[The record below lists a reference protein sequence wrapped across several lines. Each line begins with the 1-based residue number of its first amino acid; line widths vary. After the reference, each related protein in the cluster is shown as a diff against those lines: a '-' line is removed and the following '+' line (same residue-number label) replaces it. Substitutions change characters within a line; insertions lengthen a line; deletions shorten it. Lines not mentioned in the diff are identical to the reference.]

1 MARKLQKILVSQT
14 EADLE
19 KNKADQADA
28 LGFSSDKESIVF
40 NQKTIRG
47 VTEWG
52 RGYLQRQQEA
62 EQLSKL
68 AASLTFSPASG
79 SEMVGGSEGFH
90 VTMTLKLTFDGKAA
104 TGATVKLVGTGSTPV
119 FTGEGGTLTE
129 SADTPGTYTASVDKQ
144 EAASVTSGKLSQTFR
159 VQVSYNGITKSFD
172 FSYSQYAAIRFVS
185 KAGTAT
191 VTAAEV
197 GAATVKYVKASVAGS
212 YSVAHTAGQY
222 LWICVPS
229 FMSVNKATSG
239 GFDAPLEA
247 AQSVTGV
254 KSGEES
260 VTYKCYRM
268 SGAAQSSPV
277 SLVIS

>member
-28 LGFSSDKESIVF
+28 MGFSSDKESIVF

-47 VTEWG
+47 VTAWG
-52 RGYLQRQQEA
+52 RDYLQRQQEA

-68 AASLTFSPASG
+68 TAALTFSPASG
-79 SEMVGGSEGFH
+79 SELIGGSSGFH
-90 VTMTLKLTFDGKAA
+90 VTLTLKLSFDGKAA
-104 TGATVKLVGTGSTPV
+104 TGATVKLVSSGSTPL
-119 FTGEGGTLTE
+119 FTGTGGSLVE
-129 SADTPGTYTASVDKQ
+129 SDTPGTYTASVDK
-144 EAASVTSGKLSQTFR
+144 EDAVSVTSGSLSQTFR
-159 VQVSYNGITKSFD
+159 VQVSYNGLTKNFD
-172 FSYSQYAAIRFVS
+172 YGYSQYAAIRFVS

-197 GAATVKYVKASVAGS
+197 GAATVKYVKSKVAGE

-222 LWICVPS
+222 LWICVPN
-229 FMSVNKATSG
+229 FMSVAKATSG
-239 GFDAPLEA
+239 GFDAPLEPV
-247 AQSVTGV
+247 QSVTGV
-254 KSGEES
+254 NSGEVA

-268 SGAAQSSPV
+268 SGPAQSSPV
-277 SLVIS
+277 SLVLS

>member
-68 AASLTFSPASG
+68 AASLSFSPASG
-79 SEMVGGSEGFH
+79 SEMIGGSEGFH
-90 VTMTLKLTFDGKAA
+90 VTLTLKLTFDGKAA
-104 TGATVKLVGTGSTPV
+104 TGATVKLVSSGSTPA
-119 FTGEGGTLTE
+119 FTGVDGTLTE
-129 SADTPGTYTASVDKQ
+129 SDTPGTYTASVDKQ
-144 EAASVTSGKLSQTFR
+144 EALSVTDGKISQTFR
-159 VQVSYNGITKSFD
+159 VQVSYNGLTKTFD
-172 FSYSQYAAIRFVS
+172 YSYAQYAAIRFVS

-197 GAATVKYVKASVAGS
+197 GAATVKYVKASVGGS

-222 LWICVPS
+222 LWICVPG

-254 KSGEES
+254 NSGEVS